1 MNTEI
6 NEPINTHTLEILAKL
21 RRKLIENHG
30 SDLAKES
37 AELYNHIEK
46 TLLFALREHYEQ
58 KEQRRAQN

>member
-6 NEPINTHTLEILAKL
+6 NEPTNTHTLEILAKL

-46 TLLFALREHYEQ
+46 TLLLALREHYE
-58 KEQRRAQN
+58 KEQRRPQV

>member
-46 TLLFALREHYEQ
+46 TLLFALREHYE
-58 KEQRRAQN
+58 KEQRRAQE